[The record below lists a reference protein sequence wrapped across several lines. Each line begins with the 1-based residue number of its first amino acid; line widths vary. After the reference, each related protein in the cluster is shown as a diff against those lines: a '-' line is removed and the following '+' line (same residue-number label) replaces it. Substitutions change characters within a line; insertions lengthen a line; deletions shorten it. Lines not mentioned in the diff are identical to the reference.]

1 MQKRLAIVDALRR
14 IEPDQHVLI
23 EKLRV
28 GARGLDGALIHV
40 DVPWPDSN
48 EGLAADQFE
57 RLLKSR
63 IGGAAG
69 DCHHSREESPD
80 LFESGLI
87 FRAHGVARGGTSF
100 CERISNNPA
109 GNRFKSSVTG
119 ALVSPPAQQGLQ
131 LLSRVGVFQRWPV
144 SEGVPKCDFR

>member
-23 EKLRV
+23 EKHRV
-28 GARGLDGALIHV
+28 GARGLDGALIDV
-40 DVPWPDSN
+40 DVPWPGSN

-57 RLLKSR
+57 RPLKSR

-80 LFESGLI
+80 LIESGPI
-87 FRAHGVARGGTSF
+87 IRVTGVYRDGTS
-100 CERISNNPA
+100 
-109 GNRFKSSVTG
+109 
-119 ALVSPPAQQGLQ
+119 
-131 LLSRVGVFQRWPV
+131 LSAMVYT
-144 SEGVPKCDFR
+144 